1 MGFLCFARG
10 TLTTAGCLGVY
21 ARSYTGRCAT
31 VTSLPGISA
40 PAGVPGR
47 RYSQAAGDGSGVPG
61 RFACYHLAHRTL
73 LKIQGQ
79 DTSPFL
85 QGIIT
90 NDMGL
95 LEEPGHRAMYAHLL
109 NVQGRTLYDIMLYR
123 YRTHRHTGLKEVEA
137 GHGVYLEC
145 DCTVKDSILR
155 HLKIYKI
162 RRKVNIV
169 PCPELSVWAVL
180 PKEPNAGQEAS
191 KPELSSPDKAL
202 VWETDPRTQEMG
214 WRLVLDNQSDPL
226 DIIASCEKGDT
237 EEYHR
242 HRYAIGLPEGVKD
255 LPPGVA
261 LPLESNLVYMQG
273 ISFSKGCY
281 IGQELT
287 ARTHHTGVIRKR
299 LMPVRLS
306 APVQDLEEGA
316 ALHTQSGKP
325 AGKHR
330 AGIGELGL
338 SLIRMAHA
346 KEVLTLKSS
355 DDTAVTLEAA
365 VPDWW
370 PKEENIK

>member
-1 MGFLCFARG
+1 MGVLCFARG
-10 TLTTAGCLGVY
+10 AFTYATKYSGRFVCVTFLSGV
-21 ARSYTGRCAT
+21 T
-31 VTSLPGISA
+31 A
-40 PAGVPGR
+40 PAGVRVR
-47 RYSQAAGDGSGVPG
+47 RYSHETVQRQVPG
-61 RFACYHLAHRTL
+61 QYVCYHLPHRTL

-95 LEEPGHRAMYAHLL
+95 LVEPGLTAMYSHML

-123 YRTHRHTGLKEVEA
+123 LKEADA
-137 GHGVYLEC
+137 GQGVFLEC
-145 DCTVKDSILR
+145 DSTVKDSLLR
-155 HLKIYKI
+155 HLKVYKL
-162 RRKVNIV
+162 RRKVNIN

-180 PKEPNAGQEAS
+180 SKQKEAGVKAS

-202 VWETDPRTQEMG
+202 VWETDPRTEDMG
-214 WRLVLDNQSDPL
+214 WRLVLDNQTDPL
-226 DIIASCEKGDT
+226 DGIASCQKGDT
-237 EEYHR
+237 GEYHR

-316 ALHTQSGKP
+316 ALQTQSGKP

-330 AGIGELGL
+330 AGVGELGL
-338 SLIRMAHA
+338 GVIRIAHA
-346 KEVLTLKSS
+346 KEALMLKSS
-355 DDTAVTLEAA
+355 DDTTVTLEVS

-370 PKEENIK
+370 PEDAKIK

>member
-1 MGFLCFARG
+1 MGLLCLVRG
-10 TLTTAGCLGVY
+10 TFRSAGSTGVY
-21 ARSYTGRCAT
+21 TKICANRYWC
-31 VTSLPGISA
+31 VTFSPKAAACGGII
-40 PAGVPGR
+40 R
-47 RYSQAAGDGSGVPG
+47 QYSQDTSTASGKFV
-61 RFACYHLAHRTL
+61 CYYLPHRTI

-95 LEEPGHRAMYAHLL
+95 LEEPGCTSMYSHML
-109 NVQGRTLYDIMLYR
+109 NVQGRTLYDIMLYS
-123 YRTHRHTGLKEVEA
+123 LKEADA
-137 GHGVYLEC
+137 GQGVFLEC
-145 DCTVKDSILR
+145 DQTIKDSILR

-162 RRKVNIV
+162 RRKVDIN

-180 PKEPNAGQEAS
+180 SAQGNGCQEVR
-191 KPELSSPDKAL
+191 KPELSSPDRAL

-214 WRLVLDNQSDPL
+214 WRLVLNCEVDPL
-226 DIIASCEKGDT
+226 DIVTSCQKGDT

-287 ARTHHTGVIRKR
+287 ARTHHTGVVRKR

-306 APVQDLEEGA
+306 APAQDLEEGA
-316 ALHTQSGKP
+316 ALQTQSGKP

-330 AGIGELGL
+330 TGVGELGL

-355 DDTAVTLEAA
+355 NDTTVTLEAS

-370 PKEENIK
+370 PKDVTIS

>member
-1 MGFLCFARG
+1 MGVLCLARG
-10 TLTTAGCLGVY
+10 AFTSAGCLGVY
-21 ARSYTGRCAT
+21 ARKCAGRYLCVTTG
-31 VTSLPGISA
+31 A
-40 PAGVPGR
+40 PSPAAVK
-47 RYSQAAGDGSGVPG
+47 RYSQETGHGA
-61 RFACYHLAHRTL
+61 RFVCYPLPHRTVI
-73 LKIQGQ
+73 KIQGQ

-95 LEEPGHRAMYAHLL
+95 LLEEPERAAMYSHML
-109 NVQGRTLYDIMLYR
+109 NVQGRTLYDIMLYS
-123 YRTHRHTGLKEVEA
+123 LKEADA
-137 GHGVYLEC
+137 GQGVFLEC
-145 DCTVKDSILR
+145 DFTTKDSILR
-155 HLKIYKI
+155 HLKVYKI
-162 RRKVNIV
+162 RRKVNIN

-180 PKEPNAGQEAS
+180 PTQRNAGQEAG

-214 WRLVLDNQSDPL
+214 WRLVLDNQVDAS
-226 DIIASCEKGDT
+226 DIIASCQKGDT
-237 EEYHR
+237 EDYHR

-287 ARTHHTGVIRKR
+287 ARTHHTGVVRKR
-299 LMPVRLS
+299 LMPVRS
-306 APVQDLEEGA
+306 SVAVQDLEEGA
-316 ALHTQSGKP
+316 ALQTQSGKP

-338 SLIRMAHA
+338 SLIRIAHA
-346 KEVLTLKSS
+346 KEVLTLK
-355 DDTAVTLEAA
+355 DDNTVTLEAS

-370 PKEENIK
+370 PKDVKIN

>member
-1 MGFLCFARG
+1 MHSGTSKWSSCSGTRLLCPVLCSRPLS
-10 TLTTAGCLGVY
+10 LTGEA
-21 ARSYTGRCAT
+21 AT
-31 VTSLPGISA
+31 SFPLQRQSQ
-40 PAGVPGR
+40 AGVR
-47 RYSQAAGDGSGVPG
+47 VKSYSQSTGNGRDVPG
-61 RFACYHLAHRTL
+61 QFVCYRLPHRTL
-73 LKIQGQ
+73 LKIQGEE
-79 DTSPFL
+79 TSPFL

-90 NDMGL
+90 NDMEQL
-95 LEEPGHRAMYAHLL
+95 DEPGHTAMYSHML
-109 NVQGRTLYDIMLYR
+109 NVQGRTLYDIMLYS
-123 YRTHRHTGLKEVEA
+123 LKEADERP
-137 GHGVYLEC
+137 GVFLEF
-145 DCTVKDSILR
+145 DSTVKDSILR
-155 HLKIYKI
+155 HLKMYKI
-162 RRKVNIV
+162 RRKVNINT
-169 PCPELSVWAVL
+169 CPELSVWAVL
-180 PKEPNAGQEAS
+180 PKEKNTGQEAS

-214 WRLVLDNQSDPL
+214 WRLVVNSQVDPV
-226 DIIASCEKGDT
+226 DIIASCQTGDT
-237 EEYHR
+237 QEYHR

-287 ARTHHTGVIRKR
+287 ARTHHTGVVRKR

-316 ALHTQSGKP
+316 ALQTQSGKP

-330 AGIGELGL
+330 AGVGELGL

-346 KEVLTLKSS
+346 KEVLALKSS
-355 DDTAVTLEAA
+355 DDAAVTLEAS

-370 PKEENIK
+370 PKDV

>member
-1 MGFLCFARG
+1 MTVYNMGVLCFARG
-10 TLTTAGCLGVY
+10 AFTSA
-21 ARSYTGRCAT
+21 AKYTGRRLC
-31 VTSLPGISA
+31 VTFLSGVST
-40 PAGVPGR
+40 PAGVR
-47 RYSQAAGDGSGVPG
+47 SVKRYSQGTVQRDVPG
-61 RFACYHLAHRTL
+61 QFVCYHLPHRTL

-90 NDMGL
+90 NDMEL
-95 LEEPGHRAMYAHLL
+95 LNEPGLTAMYSHML
-109 NVQGRTLYDIMLYR
+109 NVQGRTLYDIMLYS
-123 YRTHRHTGLKEVEA
+123 LKEAEA
-137 GHGVYLEC
+137 GQGVFLEC
-145 DCTVKDSILR
+145 DSTIKDAILR
-155 HLKIYKI
+155 HLKVYKL
-162 RRKVNIV
+162 RRKVNIN

-180 PKEPNAGQEAS
+180 SKHKNAGQEAS

-202 VWETDPRTQEMG
+202 VWDTDPRTQEMG
-214 WRLVLDNQSDPL
+214 WRLVLDSQVDPL
-226 DIIASCEKGDT
+226 DIIPSCQKGDT
-237 EEYHR
+237 GEYHR
-242 HRYAIGLPEGVKD
+242 HRYAMGLPEGVKD

-287 ARTHHTGVIRKR
+287 ARTHHTGVVRKR

-316 ALHTQSGKP
+316 ALQTQSGKP

-330 AGIGELGL
+330 AGVGELGL
-338 SLIRMAHA
+338 SLIRIAHA
-346 KEVLTLKSS
+346 KEELTLKSS
-355 DDTAVTLEAA
+355 NDTEVALEAS

-370 PKEENIK
+370 PKDVK

>member
-1 MGFLCFARG
+1 MGFLFLGRRASVSAGLYLCVTLNVCRTHAKFSSQG
-10 TLTTAGCLGVY
+10 TST
-21 ARSYTGRCAT
+21 
-31 VTSLPGISA
+31 
-40 PAGVPGR
+40 PGR
-47 RYSQAAGDGSGVPG
+47 YV
-61 RFACYHLAHRTL
+61 CYHLKHRTL

-90 NDMGL
+90 NDMAL
-95 LEEPGHRAMYAHLL
+95 LEEPEQTVMYAHML
-109 NVQGRTLYDIMLYR
+109 NVQGRTLYDIMLYS
-123 YRTHRHTGLKEVEA
+123 LKEAKA
-137 GHGVYLEC
+137 GQGVFLEC
-145 DCTVKDSILR
+145 DSTVKDSILR
-155 HLKIYKI
+155 HLKMYKI
-162 RRKVNIV
+162 RRKVTIN
-169 PCPELSVWAVL
+169 PCPDLSVWALL
-180 PKEPNAGQEAS
+180 PQQRNVDEEAS
-191 KPELSSPDKAL
+191 NPELSSPDKAL
-202 VWETDPRTQEMG
+202 VWEKDPRAKEMG
-214 WRLVLDNQSDPL
+214 WRLVVDSQVDPSEV
-226 DIIASCEKGDT
+226 ISSCQKGDT

-299 LMPVRLS
+299 LMPVCLS
-306 APVQDLEEGA
+306 APIQALEEGA
-316 ALHTQSGKP
+316 SLQTQSGKP

-330 AGIGELGL
+330 SGLGELGL

-355 DDTAVTLEAA
+355 DDTTVTLEVA

-370 PKEENIK
+370 PKDVKVN

>member
-1 MGFLCFARG
+1 MGVLCFARAAF
-10 TLTTAGCLGVY
+10 TSATK
-21 ARSYTGRCAT
+21 YTGRYVCFAS
-31 VTSLPGISA
+31 VPGVSA
-40 PAGVPGR
+40 PAGVR
-47 RYSQAAGDGSGVPG
+47 VRQYSQETVQRHVPAGQLV
-61 RFACYHLAHRTL
+61 CYQLPHRTL

-95 LEEPGHRAMYAHLL
+95 LEEPGLTAMYAHML
-109 NVQGRTLYDIMLYR
+109 NVQGRTLYDIMLYS
-123 YRTHRHTGLKEVEA
+123 LKEADA
-137 GHGVYLEC
+137 GQGVFLEC
-145 DCTVKDSILR
+145 DSAVKDSILR
-155 HLKIYKI
+155 HLKVYKL
-162 RRKVNIV
+162 RRKVIV
-169 PCPELSVWAVL
+169 NPCPELSVWAVL
-180 PKEPNAGQEAS
+180 SAQKNAGQEAS
-191 KPELSSPDKAL
+191 KPELSSTDKAL
-202 VWETDPRTQEMG
+202 VWEADPRTQEMG
-214 WRLVLDNQSDPL
+214 WRLVLDSQVDPL
-226 DIIASCEKGDT
+226 DIITSCQKGDT
-237 EEYHR
+237 GEYHR

-287 ARTHHTGVIRKR
+287 ARTHHTGVVRKR

-306 APVQDLEEGA
+306 APAQDLEEGA

-330 AGIGELGL
+330 AGVGELGL
-338 SLIRMAHA
+338 SLIRVAHA
-346 KEVLTLKSS
+346 KEELTLKSS
-355 DDTAVTLEAA
+355 DDTTVALEAS

-370 PKEENIK
+370 PKDVKTN

>member
-1 MGFLCFARG
+1 MGVLCFARG
-10 TLTTAGCLGVY
+10 VFTSLVGLRVY
-21 ARSYTGRCAT
+21 ARKH
-31 VTSLPGISA
+31 
-40 PAGVPGR
+40 AGVSVKLLSGVSAAAAVSVR
-47 RYSQAAGDGSGVPG
+47 RYSQDNRTNVPG
-61 RFACYHLAHRTL
+61 QLVCYHLPHRTL
-73 LKIQGQ
+73 LKIQGP
-79 DTSPFL
+79 DTSSFL

-90 NDMGL
+90 NDMAL
-95 LEEPGHRAMYAHLL
+95 LEEPEHRAMYSHML
-109 NVQGRTLYDIMLYR
+109 NVQGRTLYDIMLYS
-123 YRTHRHTGLKEVEA
+123 LKEAE
-137 GHGVYLEC
+137 GGNGVFLEC
-145 DCTVKDSILR
+145 DSTTKDSILR
-155 HLKIYKI
+155 HLKVYKI
-162 RRKVNIV
+162 RRKVDIS
-169 PCPELSVWAVL
+169 PCPDLSVWAVL
-180 PKEPNAGQEAS
+180 SQQGQEVS
-191 KPELSSPDKAL
+191 KPELSSAEKAL
-202 VWETDPRTQEMG
+202 VWEADPRTQQMG
-214 WRLVLDNQSDPL
+214 WRLVLHCQVDPL
-226 DIIASCEKGDT
+226 DIIASCQKGDT

-306 APVQDLEEGA
+306 SPVQGLEEGA
-316 ALHTQSGKP
+316 ALQTQSGKP

-330 AGIGELGL
+330 AGVEELGL

-355 DDTAVTLEAA
+355 DDATVTLEAS

-370 PKEENIK
+370 PKDVKIS

>member
-1 MGFLCFARG
+1 MAVWCVASRA
-10 TLTTAGCLGVY
+10 LTASGGLGVY
-21 ARSYTGRCAT
+21 ARKRTGRYLC
-31 VTSLPGISA
+31 VTSVAGASA
-40 PAGVPGR
+40 PAGTRVRRCEYSRDATPVPGPFVCHQL
-47 RYSQAAGDGSGVPG
+47 S
-61 RFACYHLAHRTL
+61 HRSL
-73 LKIQGQ
+73 LKIQGP

-95 LEEPGHRAMYAHLL
+95 LEEPGPGAMYSHLL
-109 NVQGRTLYDIMLYR
+109 NVQGRTLYDVMLYS
-123 YRTHRHTGLKEVEA
+123 LKEADA
-137 GHGVYLEC
+137 GHGIFLEC
-145 DCTVKDSILR
+145 DATVKDSILR
-155 HLKIYKI
+155 HLKVYKI
-162 RRKVNIV
+162 RRKVNIS

-180 PKEPNAGQEAS
+180 PQQNVSGQEAS
-191 KPELSSPDKAL
+191 KPELSSPENTL
-202 VWETDPRTQEMG
+202 VLEADPRTQEMG
-214 WRLVLDNQSDPL
+214 WRLVLDSKIDPW
-226 DIIASCEKGDT
+226 DIIASCQKGDT
-237 EEYHR
+237 EDYHR

-287 ARTHHTGVIRKR
+287 ARTHHTGVVRKR

-306 APVQDLEEGA
+306 SPVQDLEEGA
-316 ALHTQSGKP
+316 AVQTQSGKP

-346 KEVLTLKSS
+346 NEVLTLKCS
-355 DDTAVTLEAA
+355 DDNTVTLKVS

-370 PKEENIK
+370 PKDVKIN

>member
-1 MGFLCFARG
+1 MGVLC
-10 TLTTAGCLGVY
+10 AGKGALMSAGYLGVY
-21 ARSYTGRCAT
+21 ARKYCARYLC
-31 VTSLPGISA
+31 VTLNVSGAPV
-40 PAGVPGR
+40 PAGVRVR
-47 RYSQAAGDGSGVPG
+47 RYSSSQEASKGRDAPG
-61 RFACYHLAHRTL
+61 QFVCYHLPHRSL

-90 NDMGL
+90 NDMAL
-95 LEEPGHRAMYAHLL
+95 LAAEPAQNVMYSHML
-109 NVQGRTLYDIMLYR
+109 NVQGRTLYDIILYS
-123 YRTHRHTGLKEVEA
+123 LKGAEA
-137 GHGVYLEC
+137 GQGVFLEC
-145 DCTVKDSILR
+145 DSTITDSILR
-155 HLKIYKI
+155 HLKVYKI
-162 RRKVNIV
+162 RRKVTVN
-169 PCPELSVWAVL
+169 PCPDLSVWTVL
-180 PKEPNAGQEAS
+180 PKHKKTEEEAS
-191 KPELSSPDKAL
+191 IPELSSPEKAL
-202 VWETDPRTQEMG
+202 AWEEDPRTQEMG
-214 WRLVLDNQSDPL
+214 WRLVVDSQVDPL
-226 DIIASCEKGDT
+226 DIISSCQKGDT

-316 ALHTQSGKP
+316 SLQTQSGKP

-330 AGIGELGL
+330 SGFGDLGL

-346 KEVLTLKSS
+346 KDVLTLKSS
-355 DDTAVTLEAA
+355 DDTTVTLEVA

-370 PKEENIK
+370 PKDVKVN